1 MYFNYEVI
9 INGITFQVAE
19 KEQVFKE
26 LVKDSSKIKY
36 FKKDLNFITDL
47 SSFER
52 RCNTA
57 SAVAVNTTT
66 QKTIIKLIKGLFD
79 ENKAHVRSLL
89 KSKYITV
96 AFSEWESPLTGKRIV
111 FVYFYAMKKPF
122 IENRNAFMESHI

>member
-26 LVKDSSKIKY
+26 LIKDSSKIKY

-57 SAVAVNTTT
+57 SAVVVKTKTTDAV
-66 QKTIIKLIKGLFD
+66 IKSIKGLFD
-79 ENKAHVRSLL
+79 EKKTHVRSLL

-96 AFSEWESPLTGKRIV
+96 AFSEWVSPLTQKRIV
-111 FVYFYAMKKPF
+111 FTYFYAMKKPF

>member
-9 INGITFQVAE
+9 IDGITFQVAE
-19 KEQVFKE
+19 KEQVFKQLE
-26 LVKDSSKIKY
+26 KDKSKIKS
-36 FKKDLNFITDL
+36 FKKNLNNVTDL

-52 RCNTA
+52 HCNTA
-57 SAVAVNTTT
+57 SVVAVETTT
-66 QKTIIKLIKGLFD
+66 TKAIIKSLKKLFD

-96 AFSEWESPLTGKRIV
+96 AFSEWVSPLTQKRIV

-122 IENRNAFMESHI
+122 IENRNAFTESHI